1 MNKSLIIEFES
12 QDEGFL
18 LALFKKLK
26 VKTIDFKADPLKK
39 GEILPDT
46 INNEDREE
54 QDYIQ
59 NALQQKYVHTG
70 QWKNMTDEEKADA
83 ALAEMMLYEQQRPDY
98 KVMTAEESDTFYAT
112 LKKQLY
118 ANPSD

>member
-1 MNKSLIIEFES
+1 MTKSLIIEFDQ
-12 QDEGFL
+12 QDEGLL

-26 VKTIDFKADPLKK
+26 VKAFDFKAVPLKK
-39 GEILPDT
+39 GDILLDT
-46 INNEDREE
+46 NDEDSEE
-54 QDYIQ
+54 HIYVQK
-59 NALQQKYVHTG
+59 ALQQKFVETG
-70 QWKNMTDEEKADA
+70 QWKTMTDDDQQDA

-118 ANPSD
+118 ANQSD